1 MGNRLWVG
9 MLVGGVALL
18 GVGATQ
24 AAAATITE
32 YDEESGGR
40 YPGAATTSAA
50 RSPSWPRPVR
60 STA

>member
-1 MGNRLWVG
+1 